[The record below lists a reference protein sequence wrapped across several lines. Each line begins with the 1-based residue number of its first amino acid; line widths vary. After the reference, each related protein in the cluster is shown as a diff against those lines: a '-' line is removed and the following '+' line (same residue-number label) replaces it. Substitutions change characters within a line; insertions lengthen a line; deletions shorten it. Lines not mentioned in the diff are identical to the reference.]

1 MAGIGQWLARR
12 AVVCPERE
20 AVVDGDRRVNYAQLN
35 QRVNQLARVLGQAGL
50 KRGDRLSMLALNCLE
65 WVEAVMAA
73 AKLGLVLVPLN
84 WRLTPSELGYQLA
97 DSQARHLIFEP
108 GLEDLA
114 RQVAREAGLE
124 RLWVLG
130 DRALD
135 RAEAYET
142 ALAAQPTH
150 EPEPDYPVEPDLPLL
165 IVYTSGTTGRPKGAV
180 LSQANCL
187 WNALNLHV
195 DLEFTSQDRELVVL
209 PMFHIGGIGLFTLA
223 LIYVGASVVVQR
235 NFDPAQI
242 MRRLRDEGIT
252 LFFAVPAMYLLMIQS
267 PDFEPAAFKD
277 VRMIFSGGSPL
288 PPALIDQ
295 YQELGITLQQ
305 GYGMSEASPSSTVLP
320 KEWALAKKGSV
331 GRPHFH
337 LRLKVAGPSGEE
349 LPFGQVGEV
358 LLKGPNIMQG
368 YWNRPQANQEALAGG
383 WFHTGDLGRLDE
395 DGFLYI
401 VDRQKDMYIS
411 GGENVYPAEVEHAIF
426 EMQEVAEVA
435 VVGVPDPRWGET
447 GRAFVVPR
455 KGASLEQDQVLAHLS
470 GRLARFKLP
479 RSVVFVDS
487 LPRTASGKVIKN
499 GLRER
504 AG

>member
-1 MAGIGQWLARR
+1 MVGIGQWLTRR
-12 AVVCPERE
+12 AELCPQRE

-35 QRVNQLARVLGQAGL
+35 QRVNQLARVLGGAGL
-50 KRGDRLSMLALNCLE
+50 RRGDRLSMLALNCLE

-84 WRLTPSELGYQLA
+84 WRLTPAELGYQLA

-108 GLEDLA
+108 GLEELA
-114 RQVAREAGLE
+114 RRIAEEAGLE

-130 DRALD
+130 ERALD

-142 ALAAQPTH
+142 ALAAQPSE
-150 EPEPDYPVEPDLPLL
+150 EPVLDYPVEQDLPLL

-223 LIYVGASVVVQR
+223 LIYVGASMVVQR

-242 MRRLRDEGIT
+242 MRRLKDEGIT

-267 PDFEPAAFKD
+267 PDFQPAAFQD
-277 VRMIFSGGSPL
+277 VRMVFCGGAPL

-305 GYGMSEASPSSTVLP
+305 GYGMSEASPSTTVLP
-320 KEWALAKKGSV
+320 KDWALAKKGSV

-337 LRLKVAGPSGEE
+337 LQLKVAGSNGEE
-349 LPFGQVGEV
+349 LPAGQVGEV

-368 YWNRPQANQEALAGG
+368 YWNKPQANQEALAGG

-426 EMQEVAEVA
+426 ELDQVAEVA

-455 KGASLEQDQVLAHLS
+455 SGARLSQDQVLAHLS

-479 RSVVFVDS
+479 RSVVFVET

-499 GLRER
+499 ELREP